1 MIDVTNSPKDVHDFW
16 YNSPDNY
23 NELVDHLVSTMPS
36 MTNNERPPFVP
47 KKVSTT
53 NAPFDTQ
60 SYQNYKALV
69 DKEREQIDPNNLTE
83 SIYKLGYRIDT
94 LLAKLITQLDE
105 ISTTLEEDLNDNNG
119 EEITVDPLTHKVTY
133 NKVTNEY
140 KVVQREDVK

>member
-47 KKVSTT
+47 KKVSTKEG
-53 NAPFDTQ
+53 NYSAPFDTEA
-60 SYQNYKALV
+60 YANYKALV
-69 DKEREQIDPNNLTE
+69 DKEKEQIDPNNLTE

-94 LLAKLITQLDE
+94 LLTKLISQLDT
-105 ISTTLEEDLNDNNG
+105 IIEEESDD
-119 EEITVDPLTHKVTY
+119 IK
-133 NKVTNEY
+133 
-140 KVVQREDVK
+140 

>member
-1 MIDVTNSPKDVHDFW
+1 MTE
-16 YNSPDNY
+16 YNK
-23 NELVDHLVSTMPS
+23 LVDHLVSTMPS
-36 MTNNERPPFVP
+36 NSPTVSQVQPPMTNNERPPFIP

-94 LLAKLITQLDE
+94 LLTKLISQLDV
-105 ISTTLEEDLNDNNG
+105 ILKEESDD
-119 EEITVDPLTHKVTY
+119 IK
-133 NKVTNEY
+133 
-140 KVVQREDVK
+140 